1 MTDHEHQHLHPAPR
15 RPAASKAWAPWW
27 IYLMVLLGANYLR
40 IYLLSGSGLS
50 VPVGAIIA
58 IVQAAIL
65 FVLVTAIW
73 RTTRRGDV

>member
-1 MTDHEHQHLHPAPR
+1 
-15 RPAASKAWAPWW
+15 
-27 IYLMVLLGANYLR
+27 MVLLGANYLR